1 MERVMQV
8 TLLLLPACLPAGAT
22 PERVRLLVKGDK
34 MPTSRR
40 RRRWRVDVSRTVIA
54 EMSVLNQNDL
64 TWRGSA
70 ICAAGRFPATTILLT
85 AIVSLRQATLEA
97 HLRRRWNFAP
107 GGGLQL
113 IIALNVLA
121 PI

>member
-85 AIVSLRQATLEA
+85 AIVSLRRATLEA